1 MESTTDQES
10 IFNKISY
17 SSEDVT
23 DFLLR
28 VKQYSRLDKDCS
40 SFVFGF
46 LLLRHHA
53 LLGKARQTVM
63 SSPIELLLMG
73 PDQWCI
79 YWWVSSKAGL
89 PPVAKCGTSN
99 PQQTGSP
106 FAVITDLQLM
116 ISHRETVNENN
127 KRHF

>member
-73 PDQWCI
+73 PDQ
-79 YWWVSSKAGL
+79 
-89 PPVAKCGTSN
+89 
-99 PQQTGSP
+99 
-106 FAVITDLQLM
+106 
-116 ISHRETVNENN
+116 
-127 KRHF
+127 